1 MVLTGRIGLDG
12 EMFSEFLGIILE
24 FNLQF
29 LFYNF
34 SLDTEPFFP
43 ILRILQHIPDKSLA
57 DDFFP
62 VQASG
67 IQKSIVNVLKN
78 IVHHPALLII
88 HRLVIS
94 KGTRDVLDGLVINVV
109 IHLISQLSLSPA
121 CRECD

>member
-57 DDFFP
+57 DDFLP
-62 VQASG
+62 PQSG
-67 IQKSIVNVLKN
+67 GMEKSVIDIQKNIIDHPSFIVKY
-78 IVHHPALLII
+78 
-88 HRLVIS
+88 RLVIG
-94 KGTRDVLDGLVINVV
+94 KGAGDILYGLVIYAV
-109 IHLISQLSLSPA
+109 IHLLS
-121 CRECD
+121 